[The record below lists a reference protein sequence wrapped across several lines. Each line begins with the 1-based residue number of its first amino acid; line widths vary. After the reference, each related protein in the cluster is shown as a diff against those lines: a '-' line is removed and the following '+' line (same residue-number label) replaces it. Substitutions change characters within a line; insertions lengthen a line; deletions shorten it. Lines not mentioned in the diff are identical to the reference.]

1 MLQKLR
7 DQTQGIGFKIL
18 VGALIFVLAIF
29 GFGAFNLFVTGEPEV
44 ASVNGHDITQ
54 AELIKAA
61 EREQRRLAIELGDQF
76 DASQID
82 LGDLQASALEQ
93 LIGRTLLAQALEDL
107 GMEVSDERVNAS
119 IRDNPAFQ
127 VDGRYDANAY
137 RRMVQV
143 MRFTPQD
150 FLREHRMELALTQLQ
165 EGIADSAF
173 LTEWEMAQ
181 TARLLNQ
188 RRDLAYL
195 EFSPDDFIGEVDV
208 GDEQVRLRYDEN
220 ALDYRT
226 VESADVSFVELSAVG
241 LLDDS
246 SIEVTPEDVEST
258 YAAEVATAVAS
269 DQRSSRP
276 ILLEVGDDRTEEAAI
291 TTLTELKQRL
301 RDGAD
306 FAELAREYSED
317 LGSASQGGSLGLLAK
332 GVIDDPQFEE
342 ALWSLEQGEVSD
354 PVRTQAGYHLIELVS
369 IEISEF
375 PAIEVM
381 GPDIEQRLRMEQAEL
396 LFAERLRE
404 LDGLAFE
411 EPESLEGISEALGLA
426 VQTVDGVTRAEGADV
441 FGNAELRDATF
452 STDVLVRGYNSPAIE
467 LSDYRAVVLRV
478 DERYDPAPIPFEA
491 VAADI
496 RAALVVERARALA
509 EAGHA
514 SALERVRTGE
524 SVSDVARDFGLQWE
538 TFPLSRRTN
547 AEVPAT
553 VLMAAFEMQR
563 PMDVDKSVG
572 QAQLPDGG
580 IAVVTVTHVEEGD
593 ILIMPDREI
602 ADMRSYLKGRIAN
615 LDFVAFYDTLE
626 QDASIDRSL

>member
-1 MLQKLR
+1 
-7 DQTQGIGFKIL
+7 
-18 VGALIFVLAIF
+18 
-29 GFGAFNLFVTGEPEV
+29 
-44 ASVNGHDITQ
+44 
-54 AELIKAA
+54 
-61 EREQRRLAIELGDQF
+61 
-76 DASQID
+76 
-82 LGDLQASALEQ
+82 
-93 LIGRTLLAQALEDL
+93 
-107 GMEVSDERVNAS
+107 MEVSDERVNAS

-220 ALDYRT
+220 ALDYQT

-246 SIEVTPEDVEST
+246 SIEVTPEDVESA

-269 DQRSSRP
+269 DQRSSRH

-306 FAELAREYSED
+306 FAELAMEYSED

-354 PVRTQAGYHLIELVS
+354 PVRTQAC
-369 IEISEF
+369 
-375 PAIEVM
+375 
-381 GPDIEQRLRMEQAEL
+381 L
-396 LFAERLRE
+396 LYTS
-404 LDGLAFE
+404 
-411 EPESLEGISEALGLA
+411 PSP
-426 VQTVDGVTRAEGADV
+426 
-441 FGNAELRDATF
+441 RD
-452 STDVLVRGYNSPAIE
+452 
-467 LSDYRAVVLRV
+467 
-478 DERYDPAPIPFEA
+478 
-491 VAADI
+491 
-496 RAALVVERARALA
+496 
-509 EAGHA
+509 
-514 SALERVRTGE
+514 
-524 SVSDVARDFGLQWE
+524 
-538 TFPLSRRTN
+538 
-547 AEVPAT
+547 
-553 VLMAAFEMQR
+553 
-563 PMDVDKSVG
+563 
-572 QAQLPDGG
+572 
-580 IAVVTVTHVEEGD
+580 
-593 ILIMPDREI
+593 
-602 ADMRSYLKGRIAN
+602 
-615 LDFVAFYDTLE
+615 
-626 QDASIDRSL
+626 